1 MPTDLPPPPSA
12 PPPPNTAPVEGPDQG
27 KNTDNPIAVA
37 ALVCA
42 LLALILS
49 IVIIGGFVAIIS
61 IVLAIIGLRRS
72 TELGRGKGIA
82 IGAIA
87 LSVLAILASVVATVI
102 LFAWI
107 NTGEDFEIDG
117 IASRSTNTEFPPQAD
132 LDEVECTTS
141 EGGDTALA
149 IVTITNRSG
158 GQSNYQ
164 ITVAW
169 EDDTGDEIVGTLR
182 SEFLPADDSQTM
194 RLFAPQADADP
205 TSCRVTRIERSFFGL
220 FN

>member
-1 MPTDLPPPPSA
+1 M
-12 PPPPNTAPVEGPDQG
+12 
-27 KNTDNPIAVA
+27 AVA
-37 ALVCA
+37 SLVVS

-49 IVIIGGFVAIIS
+49 IIIIGGFIAIIS
-61 IVLAIIGLRRS
+61 LVLAIIALRRS

-82 IGAIA
+82 IGAMVLSIIA
-87 LSVLAILASVVATVI
+87 VFASVVATVF

-107 NTGEDFEIDG
+107 NTGEDTEIDG

-141 EGGDTALA
+141 EGGDAALA

-164 ITVAW
+164 ITVTW
-169 EDDTGDEIVGTLR
+169 DDDTGDEILGTLR

-205 TSCRVTRIERSFFGL
+205 ESCRVTRIERSFFGL